1 MAEPIIRLT
10 GLTKHFGG
18 GENEVAALNDINIE
32 IQRGEIFGVIGLSGA
47 GKSTLVRCINLLER
61 PTTGSVVVDGKEMTA
76 LSPKELRQARKSIGM
91 IFQGFNLLMQR
102 TALDNICFPME
113 LAGKPRKEAVAR
125 ARELLE
131 IVDLASK
138 ENAYPAQL
146 SGGQKQRIAIARTLA
161 MDPQVLLCDEAT
173 SALDPKT
180 TRDILRLIQD
190 INKRL
195 GITVVVITHEMKVIE
210 EICSRVAILD
220 HGNLAETS
228 TVEEVFASPKSEAGR
243 RLVYPDGVPYEMLR
257 QEARTAR
264 VIRVAFNGGT
274 AYQPLIASLA
284 IDCGVKANILGADT
298 RNIDGRAFGTML
310 LGLPE
315 DETQVAKAMA
325 YIRSQKDI
333 TVEEVPDYHE

>member
-18 GENEVAALNDINIE
+18 GENEVAALNDISIE

-61 PTTGSVVVDGKEMTA
+61 PTSGSVVVDGKEMTA
-76 LSPKELRQARKSIGM
+76 LNPKELRQARKSIGM

-113 LAGKPRKEAVAR
+113 LAGKSRKEAVAR

-190 INKRL
+190 IN
-195 GITVVVITHEMKVIE
+195 
-210 EICSRVAILD
+210 
-220 HGNLAETS
+220 
-228 TVEEVFASPKSEAGR
+228 
-243 RLVYPDGVPYEMLR
+243 
-257 QEARTAR
+257 
-264 VIRVAFNGGT
+264 
-274 AYQPLIASLA
+274 
-284 IDCGVKANILGADT
+284 
-298 RNIDGRAFGTML
+298 
-310 LGLPE
+310 
-315 DETQVAKAMA
+315 
-325 YIRSQKDI
+325 
-333 TVEEVPDYHE
+333 

>member
-113 LAGKPRKEAVAR
+113 LAGKPRKEAAAR

-180 TRDILRLIQD
+180 TQSVLRLLRDINQKLGLTIIVVTHQMEVVREVCDTISILENGKIAASGTVKDIFLQKPPSLMTLLGKEDHRLASAGEMVSFLLPADRLNMIPMVANTFGAD
-190 INKRL
+190 ILSTNTSDYK
-195 GITVVVITHEMKVIE
+195 GVPFTEVTVSIKDRSAAGKMKQ
-210 EICSRVAILD
+210 ILTQE
-220 HGNLAETS
+220 NLAWYAE
-228 TVEEVFASPKSEAGR
+228 SEA
-243 RLVYPDGVPYEMLR
+243 
-257 QEARTAR
+257 
-264 VIRVAFNGGT
+264 
-274 AYQPLIASLA
+274 
-284 IDCGVKANILGADT
+284 C
-298 RNIDGRAFGTML
+298 
-310 LGLPE
+310 
-315 DETQVAKAMA
+315 
-325 YIRSQKDI
+325 
-333 TVEEVPDYHE
+333 

>member
-32 IQRGEIFGVIGLSGA
+32 IQRGEIFGVIGLRGA

-131 IVDLASK
+131 IVDLTSK

-220 HGNLAETS
+220 HGNLAETG